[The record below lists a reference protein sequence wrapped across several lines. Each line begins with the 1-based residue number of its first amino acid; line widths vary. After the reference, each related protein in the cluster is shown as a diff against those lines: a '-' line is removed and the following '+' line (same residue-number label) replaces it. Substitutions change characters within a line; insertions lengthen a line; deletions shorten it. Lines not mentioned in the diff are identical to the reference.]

1 MQTDP
6 ISVLVVE
13 DEPLIRMVVVDDLEH
28 AGFNVLEAETTDKAM
43 SLLRS
48 HPEIQALF
56 TDVEMPGSMDG
67 IELAGQVHDRWP
79 PIKILVTS
87 GAVRL
92 RKRDLPEDALF
103 MPKPYDNGEVIS
115 TLREMLMAA

>member
-1 MQTDP
+1 METDP

-28 AGFNVLEAETTDKAM
+28 AGFHVLEAETTDKAM

-56 TDVEMPGSMDG
+56 TDVNLPGSMDG
-67 IELAGQVHDRWP
+67 LQLAEKVHDRWP

-87 GAVRL
+87 GTL
-92 RKRDLPEDALF
+92 RAQKRDLPEDARF
-103 MPKPYDNGEVIS
+103 MPKPYDNRAVIS
-115 TLREMLMAA
+115 TLRDLVMAA

>member
-13 DEPLIRMVVVDDLEH
+13 DEPLIRMAVIDDLEH
-28 AGFNVLEAETTDKAM
+28 AGFNVLEAESTDIAM
-43 SLLRS
+43 SLLRG

-67 IELAGQVHDRWP
+67 LELAEKVHDRWP

-87 GAVRL
+87 GAVRV

-103 MPKPYDNGEVIS
+103 MPKPYNSDAVIS
-115 TLREMLMAA
+115 TLRDLVLAA